1 MVFNIRLVCVN
12 DERRKVLPRIT
23 LGRHVGGAVASLVLN
38 FEIRRRRDEPQS
50 TRKNAET
57 GKGHGEEKL
66 KVEMKRTKKR
76 LAQGAWASRP
86 LFRIRRIWNR
96 ERARRRGVT
105 EDRRRSFGKEEEKD
119 FEPRKA
125 RNSTKKRRGSR
136 AEARRRGGGRRGE
149 HPTSNIQHPTLN
161 IEHRTLNIEHRT
173 SNIEVKRKW

>member
-38 FEIRRRRDEPQS
+38 FEIRRRRDEPRS

-76 LAQGAWASRP
+76 LAQGASEGGVSEKKKRKI
-86 LFRIRRIWNR
+86 LNR
-96 ERARRRGVT
+96 ERREIARRR
-105 EDRRRSFGKEEEKD
+105 EEVL
-119 FEPRKA
+119 
-125 RNSTKKRRGSR
+125 
-136 AEARRRGGGRRGE
+136 ARRRRGAE
-149 HPTSNIQHPTLN
+149 KKS
-161 IEHRTLNIEHRT
+161 
-173 SNIEVKRKW
+173 

>member
-125 RNSTKKRRGSR
+125 RNSAKKRKSSSRRG
-136 AEARRRGGGRRGE
+136 AEALRG
-149 HPTSNIQHPTLN
+149 
-161 IEHRTLNIEHRT
+161 
-173 SNIEVKRKW
+173 